1 MSVKITIYDN
11 AIPMLDEIAK
21 WSYHSALASLDQAGM
36 EIRDRTREAFA
47 TSAKHKWFTKIV
59 NGKRVHYKG
68 ENYAVL
74 GKRLNF
80 KRQGPDNMSNMID
93 SFLMEKSMT
102 LVVTGMHKSFTPR
115 YFSKEAKQ
123 GTTSPIYG
131 KKVGAVLGGSWQI
144 LKKFSEGGRLSA
156 QDEKYRNIKK
166 PLSKGADPFYK
177 PRHFV
182 QRGRTAAM
190 GKVTDIMTT
199 KLESLIHRQV
209 NRSTVKTQIRAS

>member
-21 WSYHSALASLDQAGM
+21 WSHHSALAALDQAGM
-36 EIRDRTREAFA
+36 ELRDKTREAFA
-47 TSAKHKWFTKIV
+47 SSTRHKWFTKIV

-68 ENYAVL
+68 ANFAVF

-80 KRQGPDNMSNMID
+80 KRSGPDNMSNMID
-93 SFLMEKSMT
+93 SFLMERNLT

-144 LKKFSEGGRLSA
+144 LQKLSEGGRLSA
-156 QDEKYRNIKK
+156 QDPKYRKIKQ
-166 PLSKGADPFYK
+166 PLSKDADPFYK
-177 PRHFV
+177 PRHFI
-182 QRGRTAAM
+182 QRGRNAAM
-190 GKVTDIMTT
+190 SKVTDIMTD
-199 KLESLIHRQV
+199 KLQSLIHRQV
-209 NRSTVKTQIRAS
+209 NRATVKTQVRAS